1 MEKSFDQKDQIIAL
15 TTKIATLEK
24 QVSSTPAAPTAAHQP
39 SGGPKRDTDKKEG
52 FTPVEAWRADFKG
65 IKTVHEGKTWHWC
78 TKGHKLHG
86 KETSGLYVT
95 HVEADH
101 DFWKKYNNVWGKE
114 KSNMMDEYL
123 EAKKRKRA
131 AEEDGGQTA
140 STTTSKRMVM
150 DPKMKE
156 AFCTQSGM
164 SESQVEAILDKYD
177 PK

>member
-1 MEKSFDQKDQIIAL
+1 MATAL
-15 TTKIATLEK
+15 
-24 QVSSTPAAPTAAHQP
+24 
-39 SGGPKRDTDKKEG
+39 
-52 FTPVEAWRADFKG
+52 
-65 IKTVHEGKTWHWC
+65 
-78 TKGHKLHG
+78 
-86 KETSGLYVT
+86 
-95 HVEADH
+95 
-101 DFWKKYNNVWGKE
+101 WGKE
-114 KSNMMDEYL
+114 KSNLMDEYL